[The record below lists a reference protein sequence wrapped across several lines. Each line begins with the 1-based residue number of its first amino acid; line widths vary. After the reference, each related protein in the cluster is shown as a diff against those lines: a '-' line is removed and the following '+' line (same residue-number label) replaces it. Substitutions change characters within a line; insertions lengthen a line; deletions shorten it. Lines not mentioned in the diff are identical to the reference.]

1 MLIGEV
7 KEKGKVLDAEG
18 TEVLEVVDGETIR
31 PNSTRAAAESN
42 GLLDCVCGEGC
53 GVGVEGVGAVDVA
66 LDTAG

>member
-1 MLIGEV
+1 MLVGEV
-7 KEKGKVLDAEG
+7 EEEGEVLDAKG
-18 TEVLEVVDGETIR
+18 TEVFQVVDGETIR

-53 GVGVEGVGAVDVA
+53 CVGVEGVGAVDVT